1 MHRFRRRPSLRVEPL
16 RRYAPPAYPTIDL
29 FARYPEKLL
38 DHAPPRWLQGGVTL
52 GALTAFVMAGSGS
65 RAQLP
70 VPPIEAADAPDTAA
84 RPAPTAG
91 QRDPAQETFSV
102 APVFIH
108 GEGRGATGCV
118 VVSPP
123 VFLSEA
129 EALDVIWEELRNEDL
144 GFERR
149 SARVPGFSIERQ
161 PANLLAQGLPPALL
175 ERLQRAAGPRETK
188 RTTPVFFDAYSPRY
202 RCGVVF
208 VGYAN
213 YDELD
218 DTPDTGSWSSVTSYD
233 MAGRAQTLV
242 EHLSEHGRVNAGVF
256 YDPMAELSED
266 APAPGGRDT
275 AVAESKEQLR
285 AQVREFVEWLKHT
298 LREAPPT
305 GRP

>member
-1 MHRFRRRPSLRVEPL
+1 MNSFGRRPRLRVEPL

-29 FARYPEKLL
+29 FARHPEKLL
-38 DHAPPRWLQGGVTL
+38 EHAPPRWLQGGVTL
-52 GALTAFVMAGSGS
+52 GALTAFVMAGHAPRG
-65 RAQLP
+65 QEPPP
-70 VPPIEAADAPDTAA
+70 VEALDTSDTAA
-84 RPAPTAG
+84 RTPPKAQAEPA
-91 QRDPAQETFSV
+91 AQETFSV

-129 EALDVIWEELRNEDL
+129 EALEVIWEELRGEDL

-161 PANLLAQGLPPALL
+161 VADLSARGLPPALV
-175 ERLQRAAGPRETK
+175 ERLRRAAGPLETQ
-188 RTTPVFFDAYSPRY
+188 RSTPVFFDAYSPRY

-213 YDELD
+213 YEELD
-218 DTPDTGSWSSVTSYD
+218 DAPDTGGWSSVSTYD

-242 EHLSEHGRVNAGVF
+242 EHLGEHGQVNAGVF
-256 YDPMAELSED
+256 YDPMTDISED
-266 APAPGGRDT
+266 APGPVGRDT
-275 AVAESKEQLR
+275 AAAASKEHLR
-285 AQVREFVEWLKHT
+285 AQVREFVDWLKRT
-298 LREAPPT
+298 LKEAPPAA
-305 GRP
+305 RP